1 MPPLGR
7 RRLPK
12 GEKVSKPPAAAGG
25 IRRAATRETETSV
38 TIDGHP
44 VNLVPLPGLE
54 ADGRDDASADGGD
67 DAGADG
73 GRAVPSG
80 PSGSEADGAPDG
92 GRAGRSGSEA
102 DGAPDVGWR
111 SRLADVLEFARRQ
124 LDGESEVDQFG
135 FDPEFNSRVLMPAA
149 RMLYQRWFGVRMR
162 GLAHVPEAGPALVV
176 ANHSGTLP
184 VDAVMLQSG
193 LHDEHPT
200 HRNLRLLGAD
210 MVYEIPLLAPLA
222 RKGGHT
228 RACPANAHVL
238 LRSGELVGV
247 FPEGFKGI
255 GKPFSDRYQLRRFGR
270 GGFAATAI
278 RARVPIIPCAIVGAE
293 EIYPLLGNARPIA
306 QLLGLPYFPITP
318 LFPWLG
324 PVGAVPLPSKWIIEF
339 CPPVPTSDYP
349 PGSEDDPAVVA
360 DLSGRVRGTI
370 QRKLDDLLPE
380 RGPAFG

>member
-1 MPPLGR
+1 
-7 RRLPK
+7 
-12 GEKVSKPPAAAGG
+12 
-25 IRRAATRETETSV
+25 V
-38 TIDGHP
+38 TIDGQP
-44 VNLVPLPGLE
+44 VNLVHLPGLG
-54 ADGRDDASADGGD
+54 ADGQDE
-67 DAGADG
+67 AGADG
-73 GRAVPSG
+73 GRSG
-80 PSGSEADGAPDG
+80 PSHAGAGGAPDG
-92 GRAGRSGSEA
+92 
-102 DGAPDVGWR
+102 GWR

-124 LDGESEVDQFG
+124 LDSESEVDQFG
-135 FDPEFNSRVLMPAA
+135 FDPEFNSRVLMPVA
-149 RMLYQRWFGVRMR
+149 RILYQRWFGVRMR
-162 GLAHVPEAGPALVV
+162 GLPHVPEAGPALVV

-184 VDAVMLQSG
+184 VDAVMLQAG

-210 MVYEIPLLAPLA
+210 LVYEIPLLGPVA

-228 RACPANAHVL
+228 RACPANADVL

-293 EIYPLLGNARPIA
+293 EIYPLLGNAKPVA
-306 QLLGLPYFPITP
+306 ELLGLPYFPITP

-349 PGSEDDPAVVA
+349 PGSEDDPAVIA
-360 DLSGRVRGTI
+360 DLSGRVRGII
-370 QRKLDDLLPE
+370 QRKLDDLLSE

>member
-1 MPPLGR
+1 MR
-7 RRLPK
+7 
-12 GEKVSKPPAAAGG
+12 KPPAAADG
-25 IRRAATRETETSV
+25 IRRAATGETAAHV

-44 VNLVPLPGLE
+44 VNLVHLPGLGT
-54 ADGRDDASADGGD
+54 DGRDDAGARDGQAGPGPGGG
-67 DAGADG
+67 GADRAPGDGRRTAAGDGPRTAAGDGQQSPAG
-73 GRAVPSG
+73 GGQRSA
-80 PSGSEADGAPDG
+80 
-92 GRAGRSGSEA
+92 AG
-102 DGAPDVGWR
+102 DGWR
-111 SRLADVLEFARRQ
+111 GRLASVLEFARRQ

-135 FDPEFNSRVLMPAA
+135 FDPEFNSRVLMPIA
-149 RMLYQRWFGVRMR
+149 RLLYQHWFGVQMR

-184 VDAVMLQSG
+184 VDAVMLQAG

-210 MVYEIPLLAPLA
+210 LVYEIPLLAPLA

-228 RACPANAHVL
+228 RACPADAHVL

-247 FPEGFKGI
+247 FPEGFKGV

-270 GGFAATAI
+270 GGFVATAI
-278 RARVPIIPCAIVGAE
+278 RARAPIVPCAIVGAE
-293 EIYPLLGNARPIA
+293 EIYPLIGNAKPVA
-306 QLLGLPYFPITP
+306 ELLRLPYFPITP

-339 CPPVPTSDYP
+339 CPPVSTTGYP
-349 PGSEDDPAVVA
+349 PGSENDPAVIA

-370 QRKLDDLLPE
+370 QRKLDDLLSE